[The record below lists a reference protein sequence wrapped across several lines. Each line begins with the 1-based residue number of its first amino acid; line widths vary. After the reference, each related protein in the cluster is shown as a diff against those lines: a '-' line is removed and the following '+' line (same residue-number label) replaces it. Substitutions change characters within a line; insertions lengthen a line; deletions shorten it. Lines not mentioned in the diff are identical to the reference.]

1 MLLFFQILLKYA
13 TNLEH
18 TVYFLYN
25 VKLFSPSPGDSIIP
39 TVCLPEQL
47 YMYFFYITFYTLTIK
62 ITVF

>member
-47 YMYFFYITFYTLTIK
+47 YMYFSFISLFILSRLK
-62 ITVF
+62 